1 MAKDLKT
8 AELLDIYGGLLNKKQ
23 RAALEQYYFDD
34 LSLSEISENVG
45 ISRQG
50 VNDLIKRAE
59 AVLHSAEDSMGLYK
73 AKADCAKLIEEIRQ
87 ILDKRQ
93 DVEMKDAVFDRIDEL
108 ERIIKGW

>member
-23 RAALEQYYFDD
+23 RAALELYYFDD

-59 AVLHSAEDSMGLYK
+59 AV
-73 AKADCAKLIEEIRQ
+73 
-87 ILDKRQ
+87 
-93 DVEMKDAVFDRIDEL
+93 
-108 ERIIKGW
+108 